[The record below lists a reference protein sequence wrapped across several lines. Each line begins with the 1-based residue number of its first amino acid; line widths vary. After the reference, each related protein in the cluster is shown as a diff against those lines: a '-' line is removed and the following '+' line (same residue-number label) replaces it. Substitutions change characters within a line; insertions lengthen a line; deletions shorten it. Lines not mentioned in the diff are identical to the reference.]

1 MDPLRDA
8 LKMLV
13 RAGIVDWNGHASRRQ
28 GEGFVVNSAASNR
41 AAPGPGDFSRVSLDG
56 EPLDGPRPPNESHLH
71 AAIYRARPDV
81 NAVVHGHPKS
91 LGALTSAGHPL
102 LPVTPQAALLGNVP
116 TYAHA
121 HSIST
126 RARGEAVSALLGPGR
141 AVLLRSHGIVT
152 VGPDLPTA
160 CALALYAEEAAER
173 ILLSAAL
180 GGAKPLP
187 PEELDEYARTLD
199 TPSLMQKAWDF
210 MLAKEG

>member
-1 MDPLRDA
+1 MEPLRDA

-13 RAGIVDWNGHASRRQ
+13 RAGIVDWNGHASLRQ
-28 GEGFVVNSAASNR
+28 ADAFTVNSAASNR
-41 AAPGPGDFSRVSLDG
+41 AAPGPDDFSTVSLDG
-56 EPLDGPRPPNESHLH
+56 DPLDGPRPPNEAHLH

-81 NAVVHGHPKS
+81 HAVVHGHPKH
-91 LGALTSAGHPL
+91 LGALTSVGHAI
-102 LPVTPQAALLGNVP
+102 LPVTPQAALLGDVP
-116 TYAHA
+116 THPHA

-126 RARGEAVSALLGPGR
+126 RARGEAVAALLGPGR
-141 AVLLRSHGIVT
+141 AVLLRSHGLVA

-173 ILLSAAL
+173 IILSAAL

-187 PEELDEYARTLD
+187 PEEIEEYARTLD
-199 TPSLMQKAWDF
+199 TPALMQKAWHF